1 MYKFRHYIEEK
12 AKLDVFIFIDLEQP
26 VSFTMEE
33 GKKIITFLIYVFE
46 PIYPALVVGFSAS
59 LLVIIVSIA
68 NMLYQFKK
76 IMIRIK
82 QEGEDSELL
91 KFVWTFSAHSS
102 IFFCSQFVL
111 NSFFLNF
118 IFAFAVFVTIYIIS
132 FKETYMF
139 AWKYVKGRDTEF
151 WIGFVPVILG

>member
-12 AKLDVFIFIDLEQP
+12 SKFDVFIFIDLKEP

-33 GKKIITFLIYVFE
+33 GRKIITLLIYILE
-46 PIYPALVVGFSAS
+46 PVYPALVIGFSAS
-59 LLVIIVSIA
+59 LSVIILSIA

-76 IMIRIK
+76 IMIRIR
-82 QEGEDSELL
+82 QEGEESELL
-91 KFVWTFSAHSS
+91 GFVWTFSAHNS

-118 IFAFAVFVTIYIIS
+118 IFAFAVFVSIYIIS
-132 FKETYMF
+132 FKETYIF
-139 AWKYVKGRDTEF
+139 GWKYVKGRNAEF
-151 WIGFVPVILG
+151 WIGFVPVLLG